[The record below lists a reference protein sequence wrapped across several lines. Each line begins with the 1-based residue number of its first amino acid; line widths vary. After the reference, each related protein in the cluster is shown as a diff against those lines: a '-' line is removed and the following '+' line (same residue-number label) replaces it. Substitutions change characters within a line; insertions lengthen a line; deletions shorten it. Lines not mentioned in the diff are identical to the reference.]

1 MVWDRRN
8 HPLWI
13 RCVVATLV
21 AILAAVVRRGFL
33 AVLGLFVPFLTFYPA
48 VAIAAFYG
56 GLPTGSIATGISA
69 AFADYFWIAPVGRF
83 FPKNTPD
90 LIGILVFLAT
100 GVLISWFA
108 EAAFRA
114 HERTREAVEEQARF
128 LAERQRAEERL
139 REQRERFKV
148 TLASIGDGVLSTDN
162 EGKVTFINPVAA
174 ALTGWSIEKALGQPI
189 REIFRVIDEKSRVP
203 AEDIVERVLQ
213 EGAAVALANHTVLVT
228 PEGRDIPIEDSAA
241 PIKGSRGEVS
251 GVVLVFHDVT
261 EKRRAAEA
269 LQESEERLRLFIE
282 HAPASLAM
290 FDREMRYLS
299 CSRRWAS
306 DYNLLDRAVT
316 GLSHYEVF
324 PEIGGEWK
332 EIYRRALAGEV
343 LKVEEDRFERMD
355 GSVQWLRWE
364 VRPWRDS
371 KGDVGGIVIF
381 TEDITERRRMEEE
394 TRKARD
400 ELEQRVAERTAEI
413 RSFVKKLEQS
423 NQALQDFASIASHD
437 LQEPLRKVGTFAG
450 MLRQKCGEV
459 LGEQGNSYLDKVL
472 DANGRMQSLLAGLL
486 EYSRV
491 TTRAD
496 AFTEVDLSEIVRQVV
511 SDLEVRIRNTGGEV
525 HIGELPTVHADPT
538 QMRQLF
544 QNLIGNGLKFHRE
557 GVVPIVRV
565 QSAMVDGDLHVAVED
580 NGIGFEERYSDR
592 IFAPF
597 QRLHGRSSRFK
608 GTGMGLAICRKIVER
623 HGGAIT
629 VTSTPGAGAKFSVRL
644 PGAKTR
650 QTLENSY
657 ARG

>member
-8 HPLWI
+8 HPLWV

-21 AILAAVVRRGFL
+21 AILAAFVRLGFL
-33 AVLGLFVPFLTFYPA
+33 GVLGLFVPFLTFYPA

-56 GLPTGSIATGISA
+56 GLSAGSIATGLSA
-69 AFADYFWIAPVGRF
+69 VFAGYFWIAPVGRF
-83 FPKNTPD
+83 TPKNTRD
-90 LIGILVFLAT
+90 LIGILVFLAS

-108 EAAFRA
+108 EAALRA
-114 HERTREAVEEQARF
+114 QVRTREALEVQARL
-128 LAERQRAEERL
+128 LAEREEAEERL

-148 TLASIGDGVLSTDN
+148 TLASIGDGVLSTDKQ
-162 EGKVTFINPVAA
+162 GKVTFINPVAA
-174 ALTGWSIEKALGQPI
+174 ALTGWSIEKALGEPI

-203 AEDIVERVLQ
+203 AEDIIERVLQ
-213 EGAAVALANHTVLVT
+213 EGAAVGLANHTVLVT
-228 PEGRDIPIEDSAA
+228 PDGREIPIEDSAA
-241 PIKGSRGEVS
+241 PIADSRGEVS

-261 EKRRAAEA
+261 GKRRAAEA

-306 DYNLLDRAVT
+306 EYNLLDRNVT

-324 PEIGGEWK
+324 PEICEAWK
-332 EIYRRALAGEV
+332 EIHRRALTGEV

-364 VRPWRDS
+364 VRPWHDS
-371 KGDVGGIVIF
+371 KGNVGGVVIF
-381 TEDITERRRMEEE
+381 TEDITERKRMEEE

-400 ELEQRVAERTAEI
+400 ELELRVAERTAEL
-413 RSFVKKLEQS
+413 STVVKKLEQS

-450 MLRQKCGEV
+450 MLRQKYGES
-459 LGEQGNSYLDKVL
+459 LGEQGNGCLDRVL
-472 DANGRMQSLLAGLL
+472 NANGRMQSLLSGLL

-496 AFTEVDLSEIVRQVV
+496 AFTQTDLSEIVREVV

-525 HIGELPTVHADPT
+525 RIGELPVVHADPT

-557 GVVPIVRV
+557 GVAPVVRV
-565 QSAMVDGDLHVAVED
+565 ESAMVGGELHIVVED
-580 NGIGFEERYSDR
+580 NGIGFEEQYSDR

-597 QRLHGRSSRFK
+597 QRLHGRSSRFE

-623 HGGAIT
+623 HGGAIG

-644 PGAKTR
+644 PGAQSG
-650 QTLENSY
+650 QTLERSH